1 MANNYKKSMNLP
13 STEFPMRAQLSQREP
28 AWIERWESEKIYEKV
43 QKNRSEAEL
52 FVLHDGPPYANG
64 HIHMGTA
71 FNKTIKDI
79 VIKYK
84 TMRGYRAP
92 YIPGWDTHG
101 QPIEH
106 QVEKNLGPE
115 RMAEISRAKLRYKC
129 RDYALKFVDIQRSEF
144 KRLGVLGDWENPYLT
159 LNHEYEAGNVEVFKK
174 MYLDGSVYRGRKAVH
189 WCTHCKTALAEAE
202 IEYADDTSTSV
213 YVAYELNG
221 PTPWDAQAQGTPV
234 SVLIWTTTPWTL
246 PANGFV
252 TLNAEA
258 EYVAVRVESWVLVLA
273 KDLLEQVASAA
284 GWESYEVLEGTK
296 TGEELSHLTYRHPVH
311 ESRSECRIITDPYV
325 EMSTGTGAVHGAGGH
340 GAEDNLLAV
349 KHDLPIYMPVD
360 DEGYFDEGGG
370 PFKGNMVRRD
380 DDQIIAWLDE
390 KGTLV
395 AQAPITHSYP
405 HCWRCKEPV
414 IFRATEQW
422 FVSMDKTGLRQAAID
437 NFDSF
442 TWIPAWTRNRM
453 GAMVSDRPDW
463 CISRQRS
470 WGVPIPVHHCKE
482 CGEVVANEQ
491 TFDAI
496 IELFK
501 NEGADAW
508 YTKEP
513 AEYLPGDLKCP
524 HCGCTEFEP
533 ESDIVDVWWES
544 GVSHISVCEARPE
557 LRRPADLYLEGSD
570 QHRGWFQSSYLTSM
584 GFDGTAPYKN
594 LMTCG
599 FVVDGDGRK
608 MSKSLGNVVS
618 PMDVA
623 KKSGADIIRLW
634 VGTTD
639 YSQDMRWSDEI
650 VARASDTYRRI
661 RNTFRFLLSNV
672 SDLEQA
678 DMIDPADMLEIDQA
692 ELVRLADV
700 VKEVTQHNDEWHFYL
715 AQRAISDYLGELS
728 ATYLD
733 VLKDRLYAEAPH
745 SPARRSAQSVL
756 AHILQTLVRVLA
768 PVLAFTTDET
778 WSFMPEWMTQG
789 VESVHLTDWPVVPI
803 EGIDENA
810 LRAKYATLRAVREE
824 VTKALEEARN
834 NKLIN
839 KSQEAALS
847 LEVGSE
853 TYAAL
858 EATDKEILCELFI
871 VADVNFAKRASD
883 DESIKAE
890 VLLAQGEKC
899 PRCWNYRTLGEVD
912 GHSDVCTRC
921 AHVLDE
927 IGFKVE
933 EGQ

>member
-1 MANNYKKSMNLP
+1 MGNNYKKSMNLP
-13 STEFPMRAQLSQREP
+13 STDFPMRANLSQREP
-28 AWIERWESEKIYEKV
+28 GWIEQWEEKKIYEKALK
-43 QKNRSEAEL
+43 QRENAEL

-71 FNKTIKDI
+71 FNKIIKDV

-84 TMRGYRAP
+84 TMQGYRAP

-115 RMAEISRAKLRYKC
+115 RMAEISRAKLRLKC

-189 WCTHCKTALAEAE
+189 WCMHCKTALAEAE

-221 PTPWDAQAQGTPV
+221 PTPWDGQAAGTPV

-252 TLNAEA
+252 TLNGEA
-258 EYVAVRVESWVLVLA
+258 DYVAVRVKSWVLVLA
-273 KDLLEQVASAA
+273 KDLLEQVATAA
-284 GWESYEVLEGTK
+284 GWEEYEVLEGTR
-296 TGEELSHLTYRHPVH
+296 TGAELSHLTYKHPVH
-311 ESRSECRIITDPYV
+311 ESRNACRIITDPYV

-370 PFKGNMVRRD
+370 PFKGNKVRRD
-380 DDQIIAWLDE
+380 DDQIIAWLQE

-395 AQAPITHSYP
+395 ASAPITHSYP

-442 TWIPAWTRNRM
+442 TWIPEWTRNRM

-470 WGVPIPVHHCKE
+470 WGVPIPVHHCKD
-482 CGEVVANEQ
+482 CGEVVANAE

-496 IELFK
+496 IDLFK
-501 NEGADAW
+501 REGADAW

-513 AEYLPGDLKCP
+513 AEYLPKDLKCP
-524 HCGCTEFEP
+524 HCGCTEFVP

-584 GFDGTAPYKN
+584 GYDGTAPYKN

-599 FVVDGDGRK
+599 FVVDGEGRK
-608 MSKSLGNVVS
+608 MSKSIGNVVS
-618 PMDVA
+618 PMDIA
-623 KKSGADIIRLW
+623 QKSGADIIRMW

-650 VARASDTYRRI
+650 LARASDMYRRI

-672 SDLEQA
+672 A
-678 DMIDPADMLEIDQA
+678 DMTESDKVAHADLLEIDQA

-700 VKEVTQHNDEWHFYL
+700 IAEVTRHNNEWHFYL
-715 AQRAISDYLGELS
+715 AQRALSDYLGDLS
-728 ATYLD
+728 STYLD
-733 VLKDRLYAEAPH
+733 VLKDRLYADAPA
-745 SPARRSAQSVL
+745 SVARRSAQTVL
-756 AHILQTLVRVLA
+756 AEILSALVRMFA
-768 PVLAFTTDET
+768 PILAFTADET
-778 WSFMPEWMTQG
+778 WGFMPQWLTEG
-789 VESVHLTDWPVVPI
+789 RESVHLSDWPVPNI
-803 EGIDENA
+803 AGLEADA
-810 LRAKYATLRAVREE
+810 LRAKYGQLRAVREV

-834 NKLIN
+834 EKLIS
-839 KSQEAALS
+839 KSQEARVVITAPNEFIAVLKDTAQQT
-847 LEVGSE
+847 LQ
-853 TYAAL
+853 
-858 EATDKEILCELFI
+858 ELFI
-871 VADVNFAKRASD
+871 VSGV
-883 DESIKAE
+883 E
-890 VLLAQGEKC
+890 VVAGEELGVVVELAQGEKC
-899 PRCWNYRTLGEVD
+899 PRCWNYRTLGEVE
-912 GHSDVCTRC
+912 GHEDVCTRC

-927 IGFKVE
+927 IGFVAE
-933 EGQ
+933 SE

>member
-13 STEFPMRAQLSQREP
+13 QTEFPMRANLAQREP
-28 AWIERWESEKIYEKV
+28 SWIEHWESSHIYEKAL
-43 QKNRSEAEL
+43 KNRADAEL

-71 FNKTIKDI
+71 FNKIIKDV

-84 TMRGYRAP
+84 TMQGYRAP
-92 YIPGWDTHG
+92 YVPGWDTHG

-115 RMAEISRAKLRYKC
+115 KMAEISRAKLRYKC
-129 RDYALKFVDIQRSEF
+129 RDYALKFVDIQRTEF
-144 KRLGVLGDWENPYLT
+144 KRLGVLGDWDNPYLT

-213 YVAYELNG
+213 YVAYGLNG
-221 PTPWDAQAQGTPV
+221 TTPWDDQANGTPV

-252 TLNAEA
+252 TLNGEA
-258 EYVAVRVESWVLVLA
+258 EYVAVKVQSWVLVLA
-273 KDLLEQVASAA
+273 KDLLESVAQAA
-284 GWESYEVLEGTK
+284 GWEDYEILEGTH
-296 TGEELSHLTYRHPVH
+296 TGEELSKLTYKHPVH
-311 ESRSECRIITDPYV
+311 ESRNECRIITDPYV

-370 PFKGNMVRRD
+370 PFKGNKVRRD
-380 DDQIIAWLDE
+380 DDQIIEWLKK

-395 AQAPITHSYP
+395 ASAPITHSYP

-422 FVSMDKTGLRQAAID
+422 FVSMDKTGLRQSAID

-442 TWIPAWTRNRM
+442 NWIPAWTRNRM

-482 CGEVVANEQ
+482 CGEVVATEE

-496 IELFK
+496 IDLFK
-501 NEGADAW
+501 REGADAW
-508 YTKEP
+508 YIKDP
-513 AEYLPGDLKCP
+513 AEYLPHDLKCP
-524 HCGCTEFEP
+524 HCGCSEFVP

-544 GVSHISVCEARPE
+544 GVSHISVLEARPE

-584 GFDGTAPYKN
+584 GYDGTAPYKN

-623 KKSGADIIRLW
+623 QKSGADIIRMW

-650 VARASDTYRRI
+650 LARASDMYRRI
-661 RNTFRFLLSNV
+661 RNTFRFTLSNI
-672 SDLEQA
+672 SDMEKTDAIAFGEL
-678 DMIDPADMLEIDQA
+678 LEIDQA
-692 ELVRLADV
+692 ELVRLSTLID
-700 VKEVTQHNDEWHFYL
+700 EVTKHNNEWHFYL

-728 ATYLD
+728 STYLD
-733 VLKDRLYAEAPH
+733 VLKDRLYADAPK
-745 SPARRSAQSVL
+745 SFERRSAQTVLATILSVL
-756 AHILQTLVRVLA
+756 VRLLA

-778 WSFMPEWMTQG
+778 WGFMPEWLTEG
-789 VESVHLTDWPVVPI
+789 VESVHLSDWPTLSL
-803 EGIDENA
+803 EGIDVDA
-810 LRAKYATLRAVREE
+810 LNAKYATLREVREE
-824 VTKALEEARN
+824 VTKALETARN
-834 NKLIN
+834 DKKIN
-839 KSQEAALS
+839 KSQEAAI
-847 LEVGSE
+847 VV
-853 TYAAL
+853 TAPQAV
-858 EATDKEILCELFI
+858 KEILDATDGAILRELFI
-871 VADVNFAKRASD
+871 VSGIETVEAAEGVDAIDVQI
-883 DESIKAE
+883 EM
-890 VLLAQGEKC
+890 AQGEKC
-899 PRCWNYRTLGEVD
+899 PRCWNYRTLGEVAD
-912 GHSDVCTRC
+912 HPDVCTRC

-927 IGFKVE
+927 IGFIA
-933 EGQ
+933 EGE